1 MFRVD
6 KVVDYFTLLL
16 RVICYVLKYNNS
28 KEL

>member
-16 RVICYVLKYNNS
+16 RVICYVLKYKIS